1 MMLKFFMPMIPP
13 TSTAQMHKVGVR
25 NGKPYFYDPPEV
37 NQTKVKLTDGLISY
51 IPDEPMK
58 GPIKLEVS
66 WQFLEDKKHPAGT
79 YRTNKPDTDNLQKLL
94 KDSMTALRFWK
105 DDALVVDEHVEK
117 IYSKM
122 PGILIRLEELR

>member
-1 MMLKFFMPMIPP
+1 MKAEFFMQMIPP

-37 NQTKVKLTDGLISY
+37 NRTKVKLTNGLIPHVPNS
-51 IPDEPMK
+51 PMT

-66 WQFLEDKKHPAGT
+66 WQFLADEKHPVGT
-79 YRTNKPDTDNLQKLL
+79 YRTSKPDTDNLQKLL

-117 IYSKM
+117 IYSKV
-122 PGILIRLEELR
+122 PGILIRLEELG

>member
-1 MMLKFFMPMIPP
+1 MTCEFFMPMMPP

-25 NGKPYFYDPPEV
+25 NGKPYFYNPPEV
-37 NQTKVKLTDGLISY
+37 NRAKIKLTSGLI
-51 IPDEPMK
+51 PHVLDEPMT

-66 WQFLEDKKHPAGT
+66 WQFLADEKHPAGS
-79 YRTNKPDTDNLQKLL
+79 YRTDKPDTDNLQKLL

-117 IYSKM
+117 IYSKV
-122 PGILIRLEELR
+122 PGILIRVEELK